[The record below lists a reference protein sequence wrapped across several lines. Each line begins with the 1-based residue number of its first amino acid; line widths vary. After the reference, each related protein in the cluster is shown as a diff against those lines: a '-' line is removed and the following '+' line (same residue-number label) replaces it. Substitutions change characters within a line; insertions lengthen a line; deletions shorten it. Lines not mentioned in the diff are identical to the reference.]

1 MAVLT
6 DSQIREE
13 IKNLPGWQQK
23 DKAIQRTFQFPDFV
37 AAMRFVNQV
46 AEAAEL
52 ANHHPDID
60 IRYNKVVLSL
70 ESHDSGGVTERDVR
84 MAGKINRVA
93 GS

>member
-6 DSQIREE
+6 DSQIKDE
-13 IKNLPGWQQK
+13 IRNLPGWQQK
-23 DKAIQRTFQFPDFV
+23 GKSIQRTFDFPDFT

-46 AEAAEL
+46 AEAAEQ

-60 IRYNKVVLSL
+60 IRYNKVLMSL

-84 MAGKINRVA
+84 MAGKINRIA
-93 GS
+93 GN